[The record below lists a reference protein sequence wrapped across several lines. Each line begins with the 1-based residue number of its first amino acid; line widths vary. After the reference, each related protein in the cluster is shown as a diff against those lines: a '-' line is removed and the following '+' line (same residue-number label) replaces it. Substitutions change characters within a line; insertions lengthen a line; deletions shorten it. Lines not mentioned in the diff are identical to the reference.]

1 MSAVAAPADRRF
13 RRAHVKP
20 ARTRRRWAGRIKPLV
35 RWALAAAVLGY
46 GLYVGSSSVA
56 HAHVL
61 RVDRILVRG
70 NERLSQGEVLAVL
83 SGLRGESLV
92 WTDLD
97 RWRQRLLAS
106 PWVRDAAL
114 RRSLPSTVEVL
125 VWERQPIAIGRLKDD
140 MYLVDERGTIID
152 QYGPQYED
160 LDLPIVDGLSAAE
173 APEPPGTAADQVT
186 DGPRADLAARV
197 VAALKTR
204 PDIARRLSQIDVS
217 DLHNAQIILS
227 GDAAVISL
235 GEDQFLAR
243 LESYVDLA
251 PALHERVA
259 EIDHV
264 DVRFENRIY
273 VRPKKR

>member
-13 RRAHVKP
+13 RRTHVRP
-20 ARTRRRWAGRIKPLV
+20 SRTRRRWAGRVTPLF
-35 RWALAAAVLGY
+35 RYALAAVALSY
-46 GLYVGSSSVA
+46 GVYRGSGSV
-56 HAHVL
+56 AHVL

-83 SGLRGESLV
+83 SGLRGESLL

-106 PWVRDAAL
+106 PWVREAVL
-114 RRSLPSTVEVL
+114 RRSLPSTVEVV
-125 VWERQPIAIGRLKDD
+125 VWERQPLAVGRLGGE
-140 MYLVDERGTIID
+140 MYLVDERGSIID
-152 QYGPQYED
+152 SYGPQYED
-160 LDLPIVDGLSAAE
+160 FDLPIVDGLAAVP
-173 APEPPGTAADQVT
+173 ATAAGPTT
-186 DGPRADLAARV
+186 DGARAELAARV
-197 VAALKTR
+197 INSLRAR
-204 PDIARRLSQIDVS
+204 PAVARRLSQLDVS
-217 DLHNAQIILS
+217 DLHNAQVILS

-235 GEDQFLAR
+235 GDDQFLAR
-243 LESYVDLA
+243 LERYLDLA
-251 PALHERVA
+251 AALHGRVA